1 MEASRHSRITLKN
14 TGEDVFLNVA
24 DETAFGFLFFF
35 GKVGLKLV
43 FQGLYLHS

>member
-1 MEASRHSRITLKN
+1 MEN
-14 TGEDVFLNVA
+14 TGEDVFSNVA
-24 DETAFGFLFFF
+24 NETAFGFPFFF